1 MKALSLISS
10 TYQKAAVRLN
20 MAMIAVAAFLA
31 APPAFGINRTD
42 LTQDTSG
49 GKTLENVAENV
60 DNASQT
66 GATLFINLVT
76 MCGFVVVAICLYTLW
91 KASKD
96 EREKPMSSIVGLF
109 IGGAMAAVGSI
120 MWIMRNT
127 IIGT

>member
-10 TYQKAAVRLN
+10 THQKAAVRLH
-20 MAMIAVAAFLA
+20 MAMMAVAAFLA
-31 APPAFGINRTD
+31 APAAFAIDRTD

-49 GKTLENVAENV
+49 GKNLENIAENV
-60 DNASQT
+60 DKASQT

-76 MCGFVVVAICLYTLW
+76 IGGFVVVAICLYTLW
-91 KASKD
+91 KSSKD
-96 EREKPMSSIVGLF
+96 EREKPMSAIVGLF
-109 IGGAMAAVGSI
+109 IGGAMAGVGSI